1 MADRVKVSSGSP
13 WESEVGYSRAIK
25 IGNCIEVAGTTAMSE
40 DQLIGEDD
48 AYEQTI
54 QALKIIERSLQQLGA
69 TMADV
74 VRTRMYVTDI
84 SNWREIGKAHGEF
97 FRDVRPVSTMVEVKA
112 LIDPRLLVEI
122 EVEAIIGE

>member
-25 IGNCIEVAGTTAMSE
+25 IGNRIEVAGTTAMSG

-69 TMADV
+69 TMSDV
-74 VRTRMYVTDI
+74 VRTRMFVTDI
-84 SNWREIGKAHGEF
+84 SKWREIGKAHGEF
-97 FRDVRPVSTMVEVKA
+97 FRDVRPV
-112 LIDPRLLVEI
+112 
-122 EVEAIIGE
+122 